1 MVIVNKAI
9 LHILDFNSGIT
20 VFSQENLDIT
30 DAFVNDFLSR
40 HIEKCLKDSSAM
52 NGRLLNNSDFP
63 QLLEEYNENPDKFI
77 DFSLTIANKIN
88 NCIQQTDN
96 DRCVDFIFCD
106 FSFDNNKYI
115 GLLLYDNQ
123 NAYTHKITNNGDKIK
138 NEIINYFAILP
149 SPSQKVSAFAIIDTD
164 KYEVKVF
171 DKKYKLNGEIVQILK
186 DFVVICDVVASPKD
200 TVKIVK
206 KVIDKIADENGE
218 NNIVAVSKAKSYIAD
233 VAEISEEI
241 DTIELSQKV
250 FSSSPILQNK
260 FQDSIKEAGIPEV
273 ISIDK
278 NFAIKATK
286 SHKIKTDTGI
296 EISIPSDFFNN
307 TDYIEFINNPD
318 GTISISI
325 KNIGKI
331 INK

>member
-30 DAFVNDFLSR
+30 NAFVNNFLSR

-52 NGRLLNNSDFP
+52 NGRLLNDSIFP
-63 QLLEEYNENPDKFI
+63 QLLEEYSENPDGFI
-77 DFSLTIANKIN
+77 NFSLTIANNLHDFIE
-88 NCIQQTDN
+88 QTDN
-96 DRCVDFIFCD
+96 DHSVDFVFCD
-106 FSFDNNKYI
+106 FLADNNHYI
-115 GLLLYDNQ
+115 ALLLYDNQ
-123 NAYTHKITNNGDKIK
+123 NAYTHKITNDGDKIK
-138 NEIINYFAILP
+138 NEIINYVAILP
-149 SPSQKVSAFAIIDTD
+149 SPSQKATAFAIIDID

-171 DKKYKLNGEIVQILK
+171 DKKQKMNGDNIQLLK
-186 DFVVICDVVASPKD
+186 DFVVKCDVVASAKE

-206 KVIDKIADENGE
+206 KVIDKIADDNGE
-218 NNIVAVSKAKSYIAD
+218 NNVVAVSKAKNYIMD
-233 VAEISEEI
+233 TAEMSDEI

-250 FSSSPILQNK
+250 FSDSPTMQHQFQN
-260 FQDSIKEAGIPEV
+260 SIKDAGLPEI

-278 NFAIKATK
+278 NYAIKATK

-307 TDYIEFINNPD
+307 TDYIEFINNSD